1 MSKPLP
7 RYVVFGE
14 ALTDMV
20 RQADGNWLGLPGGSC
35 WNVARV
41 GARLGIDTAFAG
53 AVSQDLFGDELTRAS
68 EQAGLDMRFLQR
80 VDRSPFLAF
89 VASRHPPQY
98 FFVGDDSADLHFEP
112 SRLPQGW
119 RQAAEVIHFGSI
131 SLARQPLAACL
142 CEEATQAAGA
152 GKRIAFDPN
161 YRKLMNAPGY
171 GEALAHMLRLASYV
185 KISDEDLAGLFP
197 ALALDAALAQVRDM
211 APGATIMLTRGAD
224 GLTLLR
230 SDSVVE
236 QPAFRVNVV
245 DTVGCGDAAMGGWI
259 AAVLAEPR
267 PDLAAQ
273 ARFAAAAAAV
283 AACHA
288 GAYAPLRQELEG
300 MAGWDTKAET
310 VCPTDVADE
319 AIARLPN

>member
-1 MSKPLP
+1 M
-7 RYVVFGE
+7 
-14 ALTDMV
+14 
-20 RQADGNWLGLPGGSC
+20 
-35 WNVARV
+35 ARV

-53 AVSQDLFGDELTRAS
+53 AVSQDLFGNELARAS

-80 VDRSPFLAF
+80 VERSPFLAF

-98 FFVGDDSADLHFEP
+98 FFVGDDSADLHFDP

-142 CEEATQAAGA
+142 CKEATLAAGA

-185 KISDEDLAGLFP
+185 KISDEDLVGLFP
-197 ALALDAALAQVRDM
+197 ALALDAAVAQVRAM
-211 APGATIMLTRGAD
+211 APDATIMLTCGAD

-230 SDSVVE
+230 SDSVVK

-273 ARFAAAAAAV
+273 ARLAAAAAAV
-283 AACHA
+283 AASHA
-288 GAYAPLRQELEG
+288 GAYAPLRQEVEG
-300 MAGWDTKAET
+300 
-310 VCPTDVADE
+310 
-319 AIARLPN
+319 LPG

>member
-20 RQADGNWLGLPGGSC
+20 RQADGSWLGLPGGSC

-53 AVSQDLFGDELTRAS
+53 AVSRDLFGDELAQAS

-98 FFVGDDSADLHFEP
+98 FFVGDDSADLHFDP

-119 RQAAEVIHFGSI
+119 RQAAQVIHFGSI

-142 CEEATQAAGA
+142 CEEATHAAGA

-171 GEALAHMLRLASYV
+171 GEALAHMLGLASYI

-197 ALALDAALAQVRDM
+197 ALALEAALAQVRAM
-211 APGATIMLTRGAD
+211 APDAAILLTRGAD
-224 GLTLLR
+224 GLTLLQ

-236 QPAFRVNVV
+236 QPAFRVNVA
-245 DTVGCGDAAMGGWI
+245 DTVGCGDAAMGGWM

-273 ARFAAAAAAV
+273 ARMAAAAAAV
-283 AACHA
+283 AAGHA
-288 GAYAPLRQELEG
+288 GAYAPLRQELDSL
-300 MAGWDTKAET
+300 AG
-310 VCPTDVADE
+310 
-319 AIARLPN
+319 

>member
-20 RQADGNWLGLPGGSC
+20 LQADGSWLSLPGGSC

-53 AVSQDLFGDELTRAS
+53 AVSQDLFGDALARAT
-68 EQAGLDMRFLQR
+68 EEAGLDMRFLQR
-80 VDRSPFLAF
+80 VERSPFLAF
-89 VASRHPPQY
+89 IASRHPPQY

-112 SRLPQGW
+112 ARLPQGW

-131 SLARQPLAACL
+131 SLVRQPLAARL
-142 CEEATQAAGA
+142 CEEATQAAAA

-161 YRKLMNAPGY
+161 YRELMSAQGY
-171 GEALAHMLRLASYV
+171 SETLAHILRLASYV

-197 ALALDAALAQVRDM
+197 ALPLDAALTQVRAM
-211 APGATIMLTRGAD
+211 APNATIMLTRGAD
-224 GLTLLR
+224 GLTLLH
-230 SDSVVE
+230 SDNVVE
-236 QPAFRVNVV
+236 QPAFRVNLA

-259 AAVLAEPR
+259 AAVLSEPR
-267 PDLAAQ
+267 ADLAGQAQ
-273 ARFAAAAAAV
+273 LAAAAAAV
-283 AACHA
+283 AASHA

-300 MAGWDTKAET
+300 LAG
-310 VCPTDVADE
+310 
-319 AIARLPN
+319 

>member
-20 RQADGNWLGLPGGSC
+20 RQADGSWLGLPGGSC

-53 AVSQDLFGDELTRAS
+53 AVSQDLFGDELARAS

-80 VDRSPFLAF
+80 VERSPFLAF

-98 FFVGDDSADLHFEP
+98 FFVGDDSADLHFDP

-142 CEEATQAAGA
+142 CQEATQAAGA

-161 YRKLMNAPGY
+161 YRELMNAPGY
-171 GEALAHMLRLASYV
+171 GETLAHMLRRASYV
-185 KISDEDLAGLFP
+185 KISDEDLGGLFP
-197 ALALDAALAQVRDM
+197 ALALDAALAQVRTM
-211 APGATIMLTRGAD
+211 APNATIMLTRGAD
-224 GLTLLR
+224 GLTLLQ

-236 QPAFRVNVV
+236 QPAFRVNVA

-267 PDLAAQ
+267 PGLAAQ
-273 ARFAAAAAAV
+273 AWLAAAAAAV
-283 AACHA
+283 AASHA

-300 MAGWDTKAET
+300 LAG
-310 VCPTDVADE
+310 
-319 AIARLPN
+319 